1 MRVHIVASAGK
12 HGIQN
17 SDINHAVRHALRTFD
32 LDGYTILV
40 GPDKHANLGDMKTTN
55 DSENANADFKE
66 MSEEEIEILRQR
78 WLSGIPEADNEPCS
92 FCLWMEQVEYK
103 AQKKSLQP

>member
-1 MRVHIVASAGK
+1 
-12 HGIQN
+12 
-17 SDINHAVRHALRTFD
+17 VRHALRTFD
-32 LDGYTILV
+32 LDGFTILV

-66 MSEEEIEILRQR
+66 MSEEEIEILSQR

-103 AQKKSLQP
+103 SLSEDEK

>member
-1 MRVHIVASAGK
+1 
-12 HGIQN
+12 
-17 SDINHAVRHALRTFD
+17 VRHALRTFD

-55 DSENANADFKE
+55 DSENANADFKQ

-78 WLSGIPEADNEPCS
+78 WLSGIPEAYNEPCS

-103 AQKKSLQP
+103 SLSEDEK

>member
-1 MRVHIVASAGK
+1 M
-12 HGIQN
+12 
-17 SDINHAVRHALRTFD
+17 RHALRTFD

-55 DSENANADFKE
+55 DSENANADFKQ

-78 WLSGIPEADNEPCS
+78 WLSGIPEAENEPCS

-103 AQKKSLQP
+103 SLSEDEK

>member
-1 MRVHIVASAGK
+1 M
-12 HGIQN
+12 
-17 SDINHAVRHALRTFD
+17 RHALRTFD

-103 AQKKSLQP
+103 SLSEDEK

>member
-1 MRVHIVASAGK
+1 M
-12 HGIQN
+12 
-17 SDINHAVRHALRTFD
+17 RHALRTFD
-32 LDGYTILV
+32 LDGFTILV

-55 DSENANADFKE
+55 DSENANADFKQ

-103 AQKKSLQP
+103 SLSEDEK

>member
-1 MRVHIVASAGK
+1 
-12 HGIQN
+12 
-17 SDINHAVRHALRTFD
+17 VRHALRTFD

-55 DSENANADFKE
+55 DSENANADFKQ

-78 WLSGIPEADNEPCS
+78 WLSGIHEADNEPCS

-103 AQKKSLQP
+103 SLSEDEK

>member
-1 MRVHIVASAGK
+1 M
-12 HGIQN
+12 
-17 SDINHAVRHALRTFD
+17 RHALRTFD

-55 DSENANADFKE
+55 DSENANADFKQ

-103 AQKKSLQP
+103 SLSEDEK

>member
-1 MRVHIVASAGK
+1 M
-12 HGIQN
+12 
-17 SDINHAVRHALRTFD
+17 RHALRTFD
-32 LDGYTILV
+32 LDGFTILV

-103 AQKKSLQP
+103 SLSEDEK

>member
-1 MRVHIVASAGK
+1 
-12 HGIQN
+12 
-17 SDINHAVRHALRTFD
+17 VRHALRTFD
-32 LDGYTILV
+32 LDGFTILV

-103 AQKKSLQP
+103 SLSEDEK

>member
-1 MRVHIVASAGK
+1 
-12 HGIQN
+12 
-17 SDINHAVRHALRTFD
+17 VRHALRTFD

-55 DSENANADFKE
+55 DSENANADFKQ

-103 AQKKSLQP
+103 SLSEDEK